1 MISDEDAKGLGKELS
16 SQHPLTVFGMAKAST
31 KIGAGFKITSY
42 AVTAVRADGCELR
55 VTLCRGDLC
64 EMKKSFYKFPTPLG
78 SPKDLPDTIRQ
89 IRTNV
94 CSPNLFWLVTDPL
107 ALVILVVCS
116 LLAYG
121 TYIGVE
127 SMTDAFLGAPKVERT
142 ISAVFGSP
150 QTFSYLVCGSF
161 WFSVAA
167 HGLEASIA
175 VYYSITSLKIGVLP
189 TTLWGIMIFL
199 VGYPVF
205 SRLQQLVSIEHGHAK
220 SK

>member
-42 AVTAVRADGCELR
+42 AVTAVRTDGCELR

-64 EMKKSFYKFPTPLG
+64 EMKKSFYAFPTPLG
-78 SPKDLPDTIRQ
+78 SPKDLPDTIRR

-127 SMTDAFLGAPKVERT
+127 SMTDAFLGAPKIERT

-150 QTFSYLVCGSF
+150 RTFSYLVCGSF